1 MYPAPFE
8 YHRPRTTDE
17 AIQLLARYGDDAK
30 LLAGGHSLLP
40 LLKLRVAQPRYLIDV
55 ARIPELSG
63 IRQAQGALVFGATTT
78 HAEIARSPLVRTL
91 IPILAEAA
99 GAIGDPQ
106 VRNVG
111 TIGGSLAHADPSAD
125 LPAVMLALDAEI
137 IARGPLGERT
147 IPARTFFVD
156 LLTTALAPTEVLTRV
171 HVPLPPS
178 GVGGAYEK
186 YPHPASRYAIV
197 GVAAVIGTTGDRIS
211 HARVAVTGLDTRAFR
226 ANIVED
232 MLTGKTPDAATI
244 EAAAAQVTAG
254 VRLRNDLQGPV
265 EYKADLARTFTRRA
279 LSRAARGRPPA
290 TPS

>member
-1 MYPAPFE
+1 MYRHPSNAIDLGRRM
-8 YHRPRTTDE
+8 RPSGCSRGDH
-17 AIQLLARYGDDAK
+17 GDDAK

-78 HAEIARSPLVRTL
+78 HAEILARSPLVRTL

-106 VRNVG
+106 IRNVG

-171 HVPLPPS
+171 HVPLPPR
-178 GVGGAYEK
+178 GAGGAYEK

-197 GVAAVIGTTGDRIS
+197 GVAADRSAPPELATRTHGWPQPLSIP
-211 HARVAVTGLDTRAFR
+211 ARS
-226 ANIVED
+226 
-232 MLTGKTPDAATI
+232 
-244 EAAAAQVTAG
+244 
-254 VRLRNDLQGPV
+254 VRTSS
-265 EYKADLARTFTRRA
+265 RTC
-279 LSRAARGRPPA
+279 
-290 TPS
+290 